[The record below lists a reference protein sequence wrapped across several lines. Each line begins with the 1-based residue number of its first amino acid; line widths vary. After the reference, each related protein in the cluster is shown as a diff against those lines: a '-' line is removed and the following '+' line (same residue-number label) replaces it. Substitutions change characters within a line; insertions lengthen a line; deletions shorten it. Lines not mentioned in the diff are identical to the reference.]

1 MNARQIRELRTK
13 FIRSA
18 MFSIALAMLFIG
30 ITVNIATNIL
40 TSVSIDRLLRS
51 LLESAEELDDHV
63 FALKENV
70 TIADIFLPQYDRN
83 ACYVLTYDRFD
94 RLTSIHSNV
103 NDEAETIF
111 VRKCAEEVLHGK
123 RASGQNRSYY
133 YRIAQLS
140 DGQTAVALL
149 ESSLI
154 IATSLRAIYLTLL
167 LGGFGLILTYFLVR
181 HYSGQAIQPEIEN
194 AMRQKQFITNA
205 SHELKTPLAVI
216 RANTDMIELTSGE
229 TEWTQS
235 TINQVDRLNGLIQNL
250 VMITKAQEQEDRSIL
265 TEVNASKLVSES
277 IDPYEPMAAKNGISI
292 DRKIE
297 PDLMFTADE
306 SKLRQLATIL
316 TDNAMK
322 YCDEGGTVSI
332 FLTKLKGGKGLQLIV
347 SNDYADGAN
356 IDCSRFFDRF
366 YREDESRN
374 IDKGGYGIG
383 LSIAESICRQ
393 YDGSIKADWKNG
405 IIRFV
410 CVLR

>member
-1 MNARQIRELRTK
+1 MNAGQIRALRMK
-13 FIRSA
+13 FIRIA
-18 MFSIALAMLFIG
+18 MFSLCTAMLFIG
-30 ITVNIATNIL
+30 ITVNIATHVL
-40 TSVSIDRLLRS
+40 TKISIDRLLRS
-51 LLESAEELDDHV
+51 LLERAEELDSRV
-63 FALKENV
+63 FQSKERV

-83 ACYVLTYDRFD
+83 ACYVLTYDRFG

-103 NDEAETIF
+103 KDEAETAF
-111 VRKCAEEVLHGK
+111 VRTCAEEVLQRKGD
-123 RASGQNRSYY
+123 SGQNRNYY
-133 YRIAQLS
+133 YRKAELEE
-140 DGQTAVALL
+140 GRTAVALL

-154 IATSLRAIYLTLL
+154 ISTGLRTVYLSLL

-194 AMRQKQFITNA
+194 AMRQKEFITNA

-216 RANTDMIELTSGE
+216 RANTEMVEMMSGE
-229 TEWTQS
+229 NEWTQS
-235 TINQVDRLNGLIQNL
+235 TIGQVDRLNGLIQNL
-250 VMITKAQEQEDRSIL
+250 VMITRAQEQEDRSIL
-265 TEVNASKLVSES
+265 SEVNASKLVSES
-277 IDPYEPMAAKNGISI
+277 IDPYESLAAQNGITI
-292 DRKIE
+292 ERKIA

-322 YCDEGGTVSI
+322 YCDKGGTVSVS
-332 FLTKLKGGKGLQLIV
+332 LAKLKGGRSLQLIV

-356 IDCSRFFDRF
+356 IDCSRFFNRF
-366 YREDESRN
+366 YREDQSHN
-374 IDKGGYGIG
+374 IDQGGYGIG

-405 IIRFV
+405 VIRFV